1 MKNEFFPHKNFN
13 YIQYTEPNIF
23 NRRNYFLQN
32 HKKQNIIKNNT
43 KNLNRFRSATKI
55 NNNIKVHKENF
66 INKNKFYAKEDLF
79 DIRLYFC
86 LKMLGLTYLQN
97 IFEKNKINFD
107 ELLILS
113 IKDLDMLQIIK
124 KDQIKIKKFSLD
136 YIKNA
141 SYYSIEELENYFI
154 NKKNINKYRKAES
167 VGNLRTNKMNL
178 NYKINNNNK
187 YNNPVN
193 NYQYNS
199 EFYVNNEQQEK
210 FNCFS
215 NYKNIYDKN
224 KNKKN
229 VYDNNYNKPNNYNY
243 MNNNNKMY
251 F

>member
-1 MKNEFFPHKNFN
+1 M
-13 YIQYTEPNIF
+13 
-23 NRRNYFLQN
+23 
-32 HKKQNIIKNNT
+32 
-43 KNLNRFRSATKI
+43 
-55 NNNIKVHKENF
+55 HKENF

-178 NYKINNNNK
+178 NYKINNTLNML
-187 YNNPVN
+187 
-193 NYQYNS
+193 
-199 EFYVNNEQQEK
+199 
-210 FNCFS
+210 
-215 NYKNIYDKN
+215 I
-224 KNKKN
+224 
-229 VYDNNYNKPNNYNY
+229 
-243 MNNNNKMY
+243 
-251 F
+251 